1 MMKKPKSPSIVLW
14 LVILIGVLTG
24 PSVLAQDDSTD
35 KEEAPPNTEEVLEAI
50 DVDPYELPDLPLK
63 KVHNYAS
70 SAEDVE
76 PYGHV
81 EPYYEH
87 FLEQMEYTGPGRAI
101 PEPENVDTVKI
112 GFLGPIEPTVSVAT
126 GGKSHGEHLG
136 IAMLRGAR
144 MAIDEANEAGGYH
157 RRTIPFELIV
167 HNDNGLWGASGNE
180 IVDLAY
186 KENVWAI
193 LGTIDGA
200 NSHIAIRV
208 ALKAELPMI
217 NTGDTDPTFI
227 ETNIPWVARCIGDD
241 RQQNYL
247 LLDYLYRKQ
256 GFERVAIMRASNR
269 YGRFGVREI
278 KDGSRRLGHPIVLEM
293 AYKVGAED
301 LSLQIDRIAE
311 AEPQAIVHWGDAADG
326 ARILN
331 QMRERGMDQPF
342 FCSDRCVSQAFVD
355 LAGEHASEVWSTF
368 PWNPDREDPA
378 LDAFRQKYL
387 QRYGVEPDT
396 YAAHAYDGMNMLVWA
411 IQHAGLNR
419 ARIRDLLAYRSE
431 PFPGITGD
439 IPLNAVLDDAGDV
452 FFARWEGDDWRYYSR
467 EELDIP
473 SGHIAPVTRQ
483 DREQADVSAQ
493 GGDGP

>member
-1 MMKKPKSPSIVLW
+1 MNEQRSVSILLL
-14 LVILIGVLTG
+14 LVILFGG
-24 PSVLAQDDSTD
+24 GMSAAVLAEEEPAAEESTD
-35 KEEAPPNTEEVLEAI
+35 PTTEEVLEAI
-50 DVDPYELPDLPLK
+50 DVDAYEVPDLPLK
-63 KVHNYAS
+63 KVSNYAS
-70 SAEDVE
+70 SAEDVQ
-76 PYGHV
+76 PFGHV
-81 EPYYEH
+81 EPYFEH

-101 PEPENVDTVKI
+101 PEPDHVDTVKI

-126 GGKSHGEHLG
+126 GGKSHGEQLG
-136 IAMLRGAR
+136 IAMLRGTR

-157 RRTIPFELIV
+157 RRQIPFELVV

-208 ALKAELPMI
+208 ALKAEVPMI

-227 ETNIPWVARCIGDD
+227 ETNIPWVLRTIGDD

-247 LLDYLYRKQ
+247 LLDYLYRKE
-256 GFERVAIMRASNR
+256 GVERVAIIRASNR

-278 KDGSRRLGHPIVLEM
+278 KDGSRRLGKPIILEM
-293 AYKVGAED
+293 AYKVGIED
-301 LSLQIDRIAE
+301 YSLQIDRIAE
-311 AEPQAIVHWGDAADG
+311 ADPQAIVHWGDAADG

-331 QMRERGMDQPF
+331 QMRERGMNQPF
-342 FCSDRCVSQAFVD
+342 FCSDRCVSEEFVE
-355 LAGEHASEVWSTF
+355 LAGEYASEVMSTF

-378 LDAFRQKYL
+378 LEAFRQKYREL
-387 QRYGVEPDT
+387 YGVEPDT
-396 YAAHAYDGMNMLVWA
+396 YATHAYDGMNMVIWA
-411 IQHAGLNR
+411 IQNAGLNR

-431 PFPGITGD
+431 PWPGITGD
-439 IPLNAVLDDAGDV
+439 IPLNAVLDDAGEV
-452 FFARWEGDDWRYYSR
+452 FFARWDGGDWRYYSR
-467 EELDIP
+467 QDLEIP
-473 SGHIAPVTRQ
+473 SGQIAPVTRQ
-483 DREQADVSAQ
+483 EREQADLPTV